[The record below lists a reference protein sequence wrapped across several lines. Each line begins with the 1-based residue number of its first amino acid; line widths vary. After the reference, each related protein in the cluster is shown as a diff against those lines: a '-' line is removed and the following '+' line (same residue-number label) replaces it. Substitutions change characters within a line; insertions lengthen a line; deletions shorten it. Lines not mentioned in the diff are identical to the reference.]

1 VDTLGDVDDLDDFD
15 RLGKAVARVLRETF
29 ATADAVRSQVRAE
42 QAGHAKEF
50 TDELGRVLAEIR
62 DLPSKAVADAE
73 ASRTSFQATLDEA
86 KRSIDDMLAAA
97 TAEAASI
104 REQAK
109 NDAAAILEGAGAEIA
124 RAQAFVAEER
134 VRLDGELKDLVR
146 GVHRAVTKLE
156 GETRHDHDGLMN
168 RATTE
173 ARMILRQA
181 RLHHRSTAREVDRM
195 IEAAAAEAAALRK
208 SALADAARV
217 AARVRGVVD
226 YPRGSSDADA
236 EDEPRPPA
244 WVRPNRPAPEEQPAE
259 AEAAAI
265 VAELAAAPGEATS
278 PHRRKLRP
286 LAS

>member
-1 VDTLGDVDDLDDFD
+1 VHPSDDDFD
-15 RLGKAVARVLRETF
+15 RLGNAVARVLRETF
-29 ATADAVRSQVRAE
+29 ATAADVRTQVRAE
-42 QAGHAKEF
+42 QADHAKGF

-62 DLPSKAVADAE
+62 ELPARAAADQDE
-73 ASRTSFQATLDEA
+73 ARAAFQATLDEA

-97 TAEAASI
+97 TAEATAI
-104 REQAK
+104 RAQAMA
-109 NDAAAILEGAGAEIA
+109 DATIIVEGAGAEIA
-124 RAQAFVAEER
+124 RAKELVAEER
-134 VRLDGELKDLVR
+134 VKLDGELKDLVR
-146 GVHRAVTKLE
+146 NVHRAVANLE
-156 GETRHDHDGLMN
+156 GSARHDHEALLD
-168 RATTE
+168 RATSE

-226 YPRGSSDADA
+226 YPQTDA

-244 WVRPNRPAPEEQPAE
+244 WVRPHRPAPEE
-259 AEAAAI
+259 AEAAEATPV
-265 VAELAAAPGEATS
+265 VAAMAAPGETAM
-278 PHRRKLRP
+278 PHRRRLRP

>member
-1 VDTLGDVDDLDDFD
+1 MDDLDDFD
-15 RLGKAVARVLRETF
+15 RLGKAVARVLRDTF
-29 ATADAVRSQVRAE
+29 DAAGAVRSQVRAE
-42 QAGHAKEF
+42 QAEHAKEF
-50 TDELGRVLAEIR
+50 TDELGRVLAEVR
-62 DLPSKAVADAE
+62 ALPAKAAADAE
-73 ASRTSFQATLDEA
+73 ANRTSFQSTLDEA
-86 KRSIDDMLAAA
+86 KRSIDEMLAAA
-97 TAEAASI
+97 TAEAAAI

-109 NDAAAILEGAGAEIA
+109 NDAATILEGANAEIA
-124 RAQAFVAEER
+124 RAKELVAEER

-146 GVHRAVTKLE
+146 GIHRAVTKLE
-156 GETRHDHDGLMN
+156 GEARHDHDLLID

-226 YPRGSSDADA
+226 YPRTEADVD
-236 EDEPRPPA
+236 DEPRPPA
-244 WVRPNRPAPEEQPAE
+244 WVRPNRPAPEDADGATE
-259 AEAAAI
+259 AEATAI
-265 VAELAAAPGEATS
+265 VAEMAVVPGETS
-278 PHRRKLRP
+278 NPRRKLRP